1 MVPCVPW
8 ATLAGALSRGERL
21 TGFRSA
27 DLCVS
32 TRVPD
37 VCEHD
42 DGIVVIR
49 FRRHFLWVHYSLNKV
64 GKTSFWGLITGVN
77 QNPAQS
83 QTVTTSNT
91 WILSCNDE

>member
-1 MVPCVPW
+1 M
-8 ATLAGALSRGERL
+8 GAVGDTGRRVISRGERL

-49 FRRHFLWVHYSLNKV
+49 FRRHFLGALQLKQGRQDIFLGIDN
-64 GKTSFWGLITGVN
+64 G
-77 QNPAQS
+77 
-83 QTVTTSNT
+83 
-91 WILSCNDE
+91 C